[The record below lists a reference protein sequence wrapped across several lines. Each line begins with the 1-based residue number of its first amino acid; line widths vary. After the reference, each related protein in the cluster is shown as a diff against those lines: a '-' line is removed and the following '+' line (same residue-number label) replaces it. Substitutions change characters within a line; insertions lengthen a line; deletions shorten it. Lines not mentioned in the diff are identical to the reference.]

1 MSASE
6 TPATC
11 RHCGSAILTDRAP
24 AGFCCA
30 GCAQVHALIVAS
42 GLDRFYDLRPAVV
55 APVNEG
61 VLAMGDFRWLA
72 EAQATAEAPS
82 RPTLRVAVR
91 GLSCVGCVWL
101 IEKLLTEEP
110 GLRAA
115 RVNAQR
121 GTVALEWSP
130 GADLPAAA
138 RRLAGF
144 GYLLVPDDGADHREE
159 DGLLLRLGLCG
170 AFAMNTMLN
179 AVPAYLGLRSDEAFA
194 GLFRL
199 LSVGFATLSLLV
211 GGSYFIARAWAS
223 LRRRHLHMDLPIAL
237 GLVAAYLAAFVGW
250 ALGRPSLEYWDF
262 VSLFTFLML
271 VGRWTQ
277 ERAIEA
283 NRRRLPPSAPAVRE
297 VPVYADDQAT
307 APLRQAK
314 ATELQPGDI
323 YGVAAGQVAPV
334 CGRLLGADTEL
345 SLAWINGESAPAH
358 FPAGRLVPSGAQN
371 IGRGEI
377 RLRAEERWA
386 DSLLRKLTEAGGE
399 GAFEPRQLARI
410 LGWYLGAVLVIAALG
425 FLARGVSTGDWAAA
439 LQAAISVLIVSCPC
453 AIGLAFPLA
462 TELAVGSLRRHGVY
476 LRDHRVWERTGRI
489 RRVVF
494 DKTGTL
500 TLEYPRLTET
510 ANLARLTA
518 TERAAL
524 AALVDH
530 NLHPFGR
537 SLREALGP
545 AGMAHPAAGTVR
557 ALAGRG
563 LTLRDHAEVEWSLGR
578 PEDPA
583 DAAPLEVSATDF
595 RRAGRL
601 VARFTFTEELRP
613 HAREEIARLRRAG
626 IEVFLLSGDR
636 PAKVAALLAELGLP
650 ADRGLGNLSPAE
662 KAAWIRRHDGAH
674 TLMLGDGANDA
685 LAFSEA
691 TLRGTPVVDL
701 SLLEQ
706 QADFYLLGRDL
717 AGLGRLLA
725 VVRHR
730 RRVLTEVFLFTTLY
744 NAVVIGLSLAGM
756 MSPLWATVLMPA
768 SAILTLAH
776 VTVRMRRA

>member
-1 MSASE
+1 M
-6 TPATC
+6 
-11 RHCGSAILTDRAP
+11 RAP

-30 GCAQVHALIVAS
+30 GCAQVHDLIVAS
-42 GLDRFYDLRPAVV
+42 GLGLYYDLRPTAV

-61 VLAMGDFRWLA
+61 VLAVRDFGWLA
-72 EAQATAEAPS
+72 TAQATAERTS
-82 RPTLRVAVR
+82 RPALRTAVR
-91 GLSCVGCVWL
+91 GLACVGCVWL

-110 GLRAA
+110 GVRAA

-121 GTVALEWSP
+121 GTIALEWSA

-144 GYLLVPDDGADHREE
+144 GYLLVPDDGAEHPDE

-179 AVPAYLGLRSDEAFA
+179 VVPAYLGLRSDEAFA

-199 LSVGFATLSLLV
+199 LSVGFATLSMLV

-223 LRRRHLHMDLPIAL
+223 LRHRRLHMDLPIAL

-250 ALGRPSLEYWDF
+250 AAGRPTLEYWDF

-283 NRRRLPPSAPAVRE
+283 NRRRLPPGAPTIRA
-297 VPVYADDQAT
+297 VPVYAAADAT
-307 APLRQAK
+307 TPARHAPVA
-314 ATELQPGDI
+314 ELQPGDI
-323 YGVAAGQVAPV
+323 YGVGPGQVAPV
-334 CGRLLGADTEL
+334 CGRLLGATAEF
-345 SLAWINGESAPAH
+345 SLAWINGEAEPVAY
-358 FPAGRLVPSGAQN
+358 PPDRRIPSGAQN

-377 RLRAEERWA
+377 RLQAEERW
-386 DSLLRKLTEAGGE
+386 DDCLLRRLTEAGGE

-410 LGWYLGAVLVIAALG
+410 LGRYLGAILAIAALG
-425 FLARGVSTGDWAAA
+425 FLARGMLTGDWTAA
-439 LQAAISVLIVSCPC
+439 LQCAISVLIVSCPC

-462 TELAVGSLRRHGVY
+462 TELAVGKLRRQGVY
-476 LRDHRVWERTGRI
+476 LRDHRVWERAGRI

-500 TLEYPRLTET
+500 TLEYPRLTEPGT
-510 ANLARLTA
+510 LDRLNQE
-518 TERAAL
+518 ERAAL
-524 AALVDH
+524 ATLVDR

-545 AGMAHPAAGTVR
+545 DGMAAPMTGEVGMIP
-557 ALAGRG
+557 GRG
-563 LTLRDHAEVEWSLGR
+563 LTLRTLAGVTWTLGR
-578 PEDPA
+578 PEADGDPA
-583 DAAPLEVSATDF
+583 PAGTSATDF
-595 RRAGRL
+595 RREGRL
-601 VARFTFTEELRP
+601 IARFTFAEELRAQ
-613 HAREEIARLRRAG
+613 AREEVDRLRRDG

-636 PAKVAALLAELGLP
+636 PAKVAALLGELGLP
-650 ADRGLGNLSPAE
+650 ADHGLGDVSPTG
-662 KAAWIRRHDGAH
+662 KAAWVRDHDGGH

-691 TLRGTPVVDL
+691 ALRGTPVVDL

-717 AGLGRLLA
+717 AGLGHLFA
-725 VVRHR
+725 VVRFR
-730 RRVLTEVFLFTTLY
+730 RRVLGEVFLFTTAY
-744 NAVVIGLSLAGM
+744 NAAAIGLSLAGM

>member
-1 MSASE
+1 VSASDH
-6 TPATC
+6 PAAC
-11 RHCGSAILTDRAP
+11 RHCGSARLDARAP

-42 GLDRFYDLRPAVV
+42 GLERYYDLRPATV

-61 VLAMGDFRWLA
+61 ILAVGDFGWLA
-72 EAQATAEAPS
+72 AAQASETAAG
-82 RPTLRVAVR
+82 RTTLRTAVR
-91 GLSCVGCVWL
+91 GISCVGCVWL
-101 IEKLLTEEP
+101 IERLLTEGP

-121 GTVALEWSP
+121 GTVALEWAP

-138 RRLAGF
+138 CRLAGF
-144 GYLLVPDDGADHREE
+144 GYLLVPDDGGAPDE
-159 DGLLLRLGLCG
+159 DGLTLRLGLCG

-179 AVPAYLGLRSDEAFA
+179 AVPAYLGLRTDEAFA

-211 GGSYFIARAWAS
+211 GGSYFIARAWAA

-237 GLVAAYLAAFVGW
+237 GLLAAYGAAFVGW
-250 ALGRPSLEYWDF
+250 ALGRPNLEYWDF

-297 VPVYADDQAT
+297 VTLYADGRATEPLRRVKAT
-307 APLRQAK
+307 ALK
-314 ATELQPGDI
+314 PGDI
-323 YGVAAGQVAPV
+323 FGVAAGQVAPV
-334 CGRLLGADTEL
+334 GGRLLGDETEL
-345 SLAWINGESAPAH
+345 SLAWINGESAPVA
-358 FPAGRLVPSGAQN
+358 FPTGRLVPSGAQN
-371 IGRGEI
+371 LGPGEL
-377 RLRAEERWA
+377 RLQAAESWA
-386 DSLLRKLTEAGGE
+386 DSLLRKLTEAGGD
-399 GAFEPRQLARI
+399 GAFEARQLGRI

-462 TELAVGSLRRHGVY
+462 TELAVGGLRRHGVY
-476 LRDHRVWERTGRI
+476 LRDHRVWERAGRI

-500 TLEYPRLTET
+500 TLEYPRLDEP
-510 ANLARLTA
+510 AALARLTSA
-518 TERAAL
+518 ERAAL
-524 AALVDH
+524 ATLVDH

-545 AGMAHPAAGTVR
+545 AGMAAPAAGVVR
-557 ALAGRG
+557 SIAGRG
-563 LTLRDHAEVEWSLGR
+563 LSLRDLAGVEWTLGR
-578 PEDPA
+578 PPE
-583 DAAPLEVSATDF
+583 AAGETPLEVSATDF
-595 RRAGRL
+595 RRAGEL

-613 HAREEIARLRRAG
+613 RARDEIDRLRRAG

-650 ADRGLGNLSPAE
+650 ADRGLGNLSPTA
-662 KAAWIRRHDGAH
+662 KADWVRRHGGAR

-725 VVRHR
+725 MVRHR
-730 RRVLTEVFLFTTLY
+730 RQVLTEVFLFTTTY
-744 NAVVIGLSLAGM
+744 NAAVIGLALAGR
-756 MSPLWATVLMPA
+756 MSPLWAAILMPA

>member
-1 MSASE
+1 
-6 TPATC
+6 
-11 RHCGSAILTDRAP
+11 
-24 AGFCCA
+24 
-30 GCAQVHALIVAS
+30 VHALILAS
-42 GLDRFYDLRPAVV
+42 GLELYYTLRPEAVP
-55 APVNEG
+55 PVNEG
-61 VLAMGDFRWLA
+61 VLEIRDFAWLA
-72 EAQATAEAPS
+72 NAQSSAETAA
-82 RPTLRVAVR
+82 RPTLRTAIR
-91 GLSCVGCVWL
+91 GIACVGCVWL

-110 GLRAA
+110 GVKAA

-121 GTVALEWSP
+121 ATVVLEWMG

-144 GYLLVPDDGADHREE
+144 GYLLVPDDGTEHPAE

-179 AVPAYLGLRSDEAFA
+179 AVPGYLGLRSEETFA

-199 LSVGFATLSLLV
+199 LSVGFATLSMLV

-223 LRRRHLHMDLPIAL
+223 LRHRRLHMDLPIAL
-237 GLVAAYLAAFVGW
+237 GLIAAYLAALIGW
-250 ALGRPSLEYWDF
+250 ALGRPTLEYWDF

-297 VPVYADDQAT
+297 VPVYADDQAA
-307 APLRQAK
+307 APLRRAK
-314 ATELQPGDI
+314 ATELRPGDI
-323 YGVAAGQVAPV
+323 FGVAPGQVAPV
-334 CGRLLGADTEL
+334 CGRLLGAETEL
-345 SLAWINGESAPAH
+345 SLAWINGEAAPAH
-358 FPAGRLVPSGAQN
+358 FPSGRLVPSGAQN

-377 RLRAEERWA
+377 RLQAEERWA

-410 LGWYLGAVLVIAALG
+410 LGWYLGTVLLIAALG
-425 FLARGVSTGDWAAA
+425 FLGRGALTGDWAAA

-462 TELAVGSLRRHGVY
+462 TELAVGCLRRDGVY

-500 TLEYPRLTET
+500 TLEYPRLTEPDS
-510 ANLARLTA
+510 LGRLTEA
-518 TERAAL
+518 ERAAL

-545 AGMAHPAAGTVR
+545 MAMANPAAGTVR
-557 ALAGRG
+557 SIAGRG
-563 LTLRDHAEVEWSLGR
+563 LTLRDHADVEWSLGR
-578 PEDPA
+578 PAETAGSAIP
-583 DAAPLEVSATDF
+583 EVSATDF

-613 HAREEIARLRRAG
+613 HACAEIARLRRAG

-636 PAKVAALLAELGLP
+636 PKRVAALLSELGLP
-650 ADRGLGNLSPAE
+650 ADHGLGNLSPTE
-662 KAAWIRRHDGAH
+662 KADWVRHHDGAH

-701 SLLEQ
+701 GLLEQ

-717 AGLGRLLA
+717 AGLGRLFA
-725 VVRHR
+725 VARHR
-730 RRVLTEVFLFTTLY
+730 RRVLTEVFVFTTTY
-744 NAVVIGLSLAGM
+744 NAAVIGLSLAGM

>member
-1 MSASE
+1 VSVSE
-6 TPATC
+6 TPPTC
-11 RHCGSAILTDRAP
+11 RHCGSAILTPRAP

-61 VLAMGDFRWLA
+61 VLTMSDFSWLA
-72 EAQATAEAPS
+72 AAQATEDAAA
-82 RPTLRVAVR
+82 RPTLRAAVR
-91 GLSCVGCVWL
+91 GISCVGCIWL
-101 IEKLLTEEP
+101 IEKSLTEGP
-110 GLRAA
+110 GLHAA

-121 GTVALEWSP
+121 GTVTLEWSP

-144 GYLLVPDDGADHREE
+144 GYLLVPDDGVEHREA

-179 AVPAYLGLRSDEAFA
+179 AVPGYLGLRSEETFA

-199 LSVGFATLSLLV
+199 LSVGFATLSILL

-223 LRRRHLHMDLPIAL
+223 LRHRRLHMDLPIAL

-307 APLRQAK
+307 SPLRRAK
-314 ATELQPGDI
+314 ASELKPGDI
-323 YGVAAGQVAPV
+323 YGVAAGQIAPV

-345 SLAWINGESAPAH
+345 SLAWINGESVPTH
-358 FPAGRLVPSGAQN
+358 FPAGRRVPSGAQN
-371 IGRGEI
+371 IGRDEI
-377 RLRAEERWA
+377 RLQAEERWT

-399 GAFEPRQLARI
+399 GAFEPRQFARI
-410 LGWYLGAVLVIAALG
+410 LGWYLGAVLLIAALG
-425 FLARGVSTGDWAAA
+425 FLARGTLTGDWADA

-453 AIGLAFPLA
+453 SIGLAFPLA
-462 TELAVGSLRRHGVY
+462 TELAVGRLRRGGVY

-500 TLEYPRLTET
+500 TLEYPRLKE
-510 ANLARLTA
+510 ASSLDRLTA
-518 TERAAL
+518 AERAAL

-545 AGMAHPAAGTVR
+545 SAMANPAAGTVR
-557 ALAGRG
+557 SIAGRG
-563 LTLRDHAEVEWSLGR
+563 LTLRDQADVEWSLGR
-578 PEDPA
+578 PAEPTGST
-583 DAAPLEVSATDF
+583 PHEVSATDF
-595 RRAGRL
+595 RRAGHL
-601 VARFTFTEELRP
+601 IARFTFTEELRP
-613 HAREEIARLRRAG
+613 RARAEIARLRRAG

-636 PAKVAALLAELGLP
+636 PTRVAALLSELGLP
-650 ADRGLGNLSPAE
+650 ADHGLGNLSPAE
-662 KAAWIRRHDGAH
+662 KAAWVRHHDGAH

-691 TLRGTPVVDL
+691 TLRGTPIVDL

-717 AGLGRLLA
+717 AGLGRLFT

-730 RRVLTEVFLFTTLY
+730 RRVLTEVFLFTTSY
-744 NAVVIGLSLAGM
+744 NAAVIGLSLAGM
-756 MSPLWATVLMPA
+756 MSPLWAAVLMPA
-768 SAILTLAH
+768 SAILTLTH
-776 VTVRMRRA
+776 VTLRMRRA